1 MVAGKMTA
9 AQRAL
14 VVENMHVADNYVYF
28 NYIANPAI
36 AGFTQEDLRQ
46 TGYLA
51 LCKAA
56 IHYNGQVQFDTYAQK
71 VLRSSLADYCARM
84 LPSGMDLSMDAQLG
98 ADEEDCSLHTF
109 LSDPSAQK
117 AFAEVESR
125 DLLASCKRKYSGIT
139 RKGIEALELKMQGFT
154 GPEIA
159 HMYGCKANEIT
170 AWISRARQQL
180 RADLGIQSALSY
192 G

>member
-56 IHYNGQVQFDTYAQK
+56 LHYNGKVQFDTYAQK

-84 LPSGMDLSMDAQLG
+84 LPSWMDQSMDAQLG
-98 ADEEDCSLHTF
+98 TDGDDCSLHAF
-109 LSDPSAQK
+109 LADSSAQK
-117 AFAEVESR
+117 AFDKMEAR
-125 DLLASCKRKYSGIT
+125 DLLACCKQKHSGII

-159 HMYGCKANEIT
+159 QMYGCKSNEIT

-180 RADLGIQSALSY
+180 RADLGIQTAVS
-192 G
+192 

>member
-1 MVAGKMTA
+1 MVAGRMTE
-9 AQRAL
+9 AQKTL
-14 VVENMHVADNYVYF
+14 VVENLHVADNYVYF

-56 IHYNGQVQFDTYAQK
+56 LYYNGQVKFETFAQK
-71 VLRSSLADYCARM
+71 VLKSSLSDYCSKM
-84 LPSGMDLSMDAQLG
+84 LPAAMGLSLDAQLG
-98 ADEEDCSLHTF
+98 SDEEECSLHSF
-109 LSDPSAQK
+109 LADTSAQK
-117 AFAEVESR
+117 AFAEIETE
-125 DLLASCKRKYSGIT
+125 DLLARCKRRYSGIT
-139 RKGIEALELKMQGFT
+139 RRGIEALELKMQGYT

-159 HMYGCKANEIT
+159 EMYGCKANEIT

-180 RADLGIQSALSY
+180 RSDLGILSAVS
-192 G
+192 